1 MKWKGKLMKY
11 KSVMVN
17 KLGGP
22 EVLQVVENELRSPR
36 TGEVRVKVL
45 AASVSR
51 PDVTVRTGQA
61 LYSGTPLGQK
71 VPFVPGYSI
80 IGDVDALGEGVGS
93 IEVGARVASLTVIGG
108 YSEYVY
114 VKSDR
119 LIPVPADLDPLQAVP
134 LILNYIV
141 AYHALHRAAQV
152 EAGDKVLVIGASGGI
167 GTAVLQLGRLTGL
180 KMIGLASPAKHNEL
194 KALGAI
200 PLDYHSPDLAAKIR
214 ELEPGGLDA
223 VIDGMMTPEYVG
235 MGVSLLKRGGCMV
248 SFGEPSGFSNLFR
261 VLLKMLAVN
270 LLPNGKRIKL
280 YGTSSYFLF
289 DKEPYLQDWALLFGL
304 LRKGEIAP
312 LIAEKFPLLEAARAN
327 ALLESGK
334 VTGNLVL
341 AAPELI

>member
-1 MKWKGKLMKY
+1 
-11 KSVMVN
+11 MVT

-22 EVLQVVENELRSPR
+22 EVLRVVDNELRPPQAD
-36 TGEVRVKVL
+36 EVRIKVL

-51 PDVTVRTGQA
+51 PDVTVRSGKA

-80 IGDVDALGEGVGS
+80 IGDVNALGEDVIS
-93 IEVGARVASLTVIGG
+93 TQVGARVASLTIVGG

-114 VKSDR
+114 VKADR
-119 LIPVPADLDPLQAVP
+119 IIPVPADLDPLQAVP
-134 LILNYIV
+134 LVLNYIV

-152 EAGDKVLVIGASGGI
+152 KAGDKVLVIGASGGI
-167 GTAVLQLGRLTGL
+167 GTAVLQLGRLAGL
-180 KMIGLASPAKHNEL
+180 KMIGLASPAKHADL
-194 KALGAI
+194 KALGAV
-200 PLDYHSPDLAAKIR
+200 PLDYRAPDLAARIR
-214 ELEPGGLDA
+214 ELEPDGLDA
-223 VIDGMMTPEYVG
+223 VIDGMMTPQYVK

-248 SFGEPSGFSNLFR
+248 SYGEPSGFSNLFR
-261 VLLKMLAVN
+261 VLFRMLAVN
-270 LLPNGKRIKL
+270 LLPNGKKVKL

-289 DKEPYLQDWALLFGL
+289 DKQPYLRDWALLFEL
-304 LRKGEIAP
+304 LQKGEIAP

-334 VTGNLVL
+334 VVGNLVL